1 MNQESA
7 TLIVLPPI
15 ENSRPTT
22 LPVLR
27 PVMPELDAVRGI
39 AILAV
44 LFYHGFYW
52 AIDLSRFAPAK
63 KLFLT
68 LMWVGRLGVNL
79 FFVLSGFLITMLLV
93 NSRNRHDYYRRFYL
107 RRILRIVPPYLL
119 TLATLSVARAAPLN
133 FVLLS
138 LVYLSNLTPL
148 FGIPV
153 AYSVLWSLAVE
164 EHFYLVWPAIVR
176 NISNRARITTCL
188 LVIAASPFSRLLSFY
203 IAQRHGWVSY
213 KIFDYTWN
221 SADGLACGALLSIC
235 LMDFSLSRT
244 ALWKIAATLSLL
256 ATAIWI
262 AALPFGILSQHKPI
276 GAALQMVPL
285 NFIFVALLIAVLLL
299 GSGPYRQW
307 SRSPVLEF
315 FGYISYGLYLYHLMV
330 FNAFQW
336 VLANG
341 LIKNLDM
348 DPFWALVIRFLA
360 VGSLSVAIA
369 YLSRKYFEDPFLRL
383 KARFA

>member
-1 MNQESA
+1 MNQQPA
-7 TLIVLPPI
+7 TLIISPPAN
-15 ENSRPTT
+15 NSAVT
-22 LPVLR
+22 LPILR
-27 PVMPELDAVRGI
+27 AVMPELDAVRGI

-52 AIDLSRFAPAK
+52 AMDLSRFPPAK
-63 KLFLT
+63 RLFLT
-68 LMWVGRLGVNL
+68 AMWAGRLGVNL

-93 NSRNRHDYYRRFYL
+93 NSRHRPDYYRRFYL
-107 RRILRIVPPYLL
+107 RRILRILPAYLA
-119 TLATLSVARAAPLN
+119 TLATLLLARAAPLN

-138 LVYLSNLTPL
+138 LVYVSNLTPL
-148 FGIPV
+148 FGIPI

-176 NISNRARITTCL
+176 NISNRALIATCL

-203 IAQRHGWVSY
+203 LAQRHGWVSY

-221 SADGLACGALLSIC
+221 CADGLACGALLSIC
-235 LMDFSLSRT
+235 LMHFSPSRN
-244 ALWKIAATLSLL
+244 ALWKIAAALSLL
-256 ATAIWI
+256 AVAICTV
-262 AALPFGILSQHKPI
+262 AFPFGILSQHKPV
-276 GAALQMVPL
+276 GAAIQMVPL
-285 NFIFVALLIAVLLL
+285 NLIFVALLIAALLL
-299 GSGPYRQW
+299 GSGPYRRW
-307 SRSPVLEF
+307 SRSPALEF

-330 FNAFQW
+330 FNAYQSL
-336 VLANG
+336 LAHG
-341 LIKNLDM
+341 IIKTLDI

-369 YLSRKYFEDPFLRL
+369 YLSRKYLEDPFLRL

>member
-1 MNQESA
+1 MNQQPAPLIISPPAANSA
-7 TLIVLPPI
+7 V
-15 ENSRPTT
+15 TT
-22 LPVLR
+22 LPILR

-52 AIDLSRFAPAK
+52 AIDLSRFPPAK
-63 KLFLT
+63 RLFLT
-68 LMWVGRLGVNL
+68 AMWTGRLGVNL
-79 FFVLSGFLITMLLV
+79 FFVLSGFLITTLLV
-93 NSRNRHDYYRRFYL
+93 NSRYRHDYYRRFYI
-107 RRILRIVPPYLL
+107 RRILRILPAYLA
-119 TLATLSVARAAPLN
+119 TLATLLVARAAPLN

-148 FGIPV
+148 FGIPI

-164 EHFYLVWPAIVR
+164 EHFYLMWPAIVR
-176 NISNRARITTCL
+176 NISNRALIATCV

-203 IAQRHGWVSY
+203 LAQRHGWVSY
-213 KIFDYTWN
+213 KVFDYTWN
-221 SADGLACGALLSIC
+221 CADGLAGGALLSIC
-235 LMDFSLSRT
+235 LIRFSPSRN
-244 ALWKIAATLSLL
+244 ALWKIVAALFVL
-256 ATAIWI
+256 ALAIWA
-262 AALPFGILSQHKPI
+262 AALPFGILSQHRPV
-276 GAALQMVPL
+276 GAALQTVPSNL
-285 NFIFVALLIAVLLL
+285 IFVSFLLAVLLL

-307 SRSPVLEF
+307 FRSPVLEF

-336 VLANG
+336 LLTHGV
-341 LIKNLDM
+341 IKRLDI
-348 DPFWALVIRFLA
+348 DPFSALVIRFLV